1 LGLIW
6 GLFGAY
12 LGLIWGLFG
21 AYLGLIWGID
31 APSFPNEVY
40 NAMVLAPATYKTKGV
55 MFRVGAFEFR
65 YWGSGLRV

>member
-1 LGLIW
+1 M
-6 GLFGAY
+6 
-12 LGLIWGLFG
+12 
-21 AYLGLIWGID
+21 GLIWGID